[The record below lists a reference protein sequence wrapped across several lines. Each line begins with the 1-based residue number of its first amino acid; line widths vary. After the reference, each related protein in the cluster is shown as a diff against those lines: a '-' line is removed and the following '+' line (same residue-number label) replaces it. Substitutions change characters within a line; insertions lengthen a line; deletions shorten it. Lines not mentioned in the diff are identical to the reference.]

1 MIRWDDAPGP
11 YDVVFSTREGGVSEG
26 PYASLN
32 LGRATAD
39 EPERVDEN
47 RRRLCAEVGAQSE
60 ALAMNYQHHSAD
72 VLRAKAGS
80 RGERADGLWTEKRG
94 LPVLAL
100 AADCLPIA
108 LARANGGRPALAVL
122 HAGWRGLIAG
132 IAGEGVKALGGG
144 LVGAVVGPG
153 IGPCCYEVGEEVA
166 APFRR
171 AFGMG
176 LYRDGKLD
184 LWSAAERALR
194 ASGVARVDRIDLCTA
209 CNPDRF
215 FSHRRDDGLTGRQGV
230 IGVIA

>member
-1 MIRWDDAPGP
+1 VIRWDDAPGP
-11 YDVVFSTREGGVSEG
+11 YEVVFSTRKGGVSEG

-39 EPERVDEN
+39 KPERVDEN
-47 RRRLCAEVGAQSE
+47 RRRLCAEVGAQPE

-72 VLRAKAGS
+72 VLRARAGS
-80 RGERADGLWTEKRG
+80 RGERADGLWTEERG

-108 LARANGGRPALAVL
+108 LARANGAKPAVAVL
-122 HAGWRGLIAG
+122 HAGWRGLVGG
-132 IAGEGVKALGGG
+132 IAAEGVKTLGGG
-144 LVGAVVGPG
+144 LVAAMIGPG

-184 LWSAAERALR
+184 LWGAAERALR
-194 ASGVARVDRIDLCTA
+194 AAGVARVDRVDLCTA

-230 IGVIA
+230 LGVID

>member
-11 YDVVFSTREGGVSEG
+11 YEVVFSTREGGVSEG

-47 RRRLCAEVGAQSE
+47 RRRLCAEVGAQPE

-72 VLRAKAGS
+72 VLRARAGS
-80 RGERADGLWTEKRG
+80 RGERADGLWTEERG

-108 LARANGGRPALAVL
+108 LARANGAKPAVAVL
-122 HAGWRGLIAG
+122 HAGWRGLVAG
-132 IAGEGVKALGGG
+132 IAAEGVKTLGGG
-144 LVGAVVGPG
+144 LVAAMIGPG
-153 IGPCCYEVGEEVA
+153 IGPCCYEVDEEVA

-184 LWSAAERALR
+184 LWGAAERALR
-194 ASGVARVDRIDLCTA
+194 AAGVARVDRVDLCTA

-230 IGVIA
+230 LGVID

>member
-1 MIRWDDAPGP
+1 VIRWDDAPGP
-11 YDVVFSTREGGVSEG
+11 YEVVFSTREGGVSEG

-47 RRRLCAEVGAQSE
+47 RRRLCAEVGAQPE

-72 VLRAKAGS
+72 VLRARAGS
-80 RGERADGLWTEKRG
+80 RGERADGLWTEERG

-108 LARANGGRPALAVL
+108 LARANGAKPAVAVL
-122 HAGWRGLIAG
+122 HAGWRGLVAG
-132 IAGEGVKALGGG
+132 IAAEGVKTLGGG
-144 LVGAVVGPG
+144 LVVAMIGPG

-184 LWSAAERALR
+184 LWGAAERALR
-194 ASGVARVDRIDLCTA
+194 AAGVARVDRVDLCTA

-230 IGVIA
+230 LGVID

>member
-1 MIRWDDAPGP
+1 VIRWDDAPGP
-11 YDVVFSTREGGVSEG
+11 YEVVFSTREGGVSEG

-47 RRRLCAEVGAQSE
+47 RRRICAEAGAQPE

-72 VLRAKAGS
+72 VLRARAGS
-80 RGERADGLWTEKRG
+80 RGERADGLWTEERG

-108 LARANGGRPALAVL
+108 LARANGAKPAVAVL
-122 HAGWRGLIAG
+122 HAGWRGLVGG
-132 IAGEGVKALGGG
+132 IAAEGVKTLGGG
-144 LVGAVVGPG
+144 LVAAMIGPG

-184 LWSAAERALR
+184 LWGAAERALR
-194 ASGVARVDRIDLCTA
+194 AAGVARVDRVDLCTA

-230 IGVIA
+230 LGVID

>member
-11 YDVVFSTREGGVSEG
+11 YEVVFSTREGGVSEG

-47 RRRLCAEVGAQSE
+47 RRRLCAEVGAQPE

-72 VLRAKAGS
+72 VLRARAGS
-80 RGERADGLWTEKRG
+80 RGERGDGLWTEERG

-108 LARANGGRPALAVL
+108 LARANGAKPAVAVL
-122 HAGWRGLIAG
+122 HAGWRGLVGG
-132 IAGEGVKALGGG
+132 IAAEGVKTLGGG
-144 LVGAVVGPG
+144 LVAAMIGPG
-153 IGPCCYEVGEEVA
+153 IGPCCYEVDEEVA

-184 LWSAAERALR
+184 LWGAAERALR
-194 ASGVARVDRIDLCTA
+194 AAGVARVDRVDLCTA

-230 IGVIA
+230 LGVID

>member
-1 MIRWDDAPGP
+1 VIRWDDAPGP

-80 RGERADGLWTEKRG
+80 RGERADGLWTDERG

-122 HAGWRGLIAG
+122 HAGWRGLVAG

-144 LVGAVVGPG
+144 LVGAMVGPG

-194 ASGVARVDRIDLCTA
+194 ASGVARVDRVDLCTA
-209 CNPDRF
+209 CNPDQF

>member
-1 MIRWDDAPGP
+1 VIRWDDAPGP

-80 RGERADGLWTEKRG
+80 RGERADGLWTDERG

-122 HAGWRGLIAG
+122 HAGWRGLVAG

-194 ASGVARVDRIDLCTA
+194 ASGVARVDRVDLCTA
-209 CNPDRF
+209 CNPDQF